1 MSKIQKFKTFLEAS
15 AADLT
20 PVKKDDDER
29 KKAKYRSKGE
39 QDFADAHTTETEPH
53 PTADPSVHNGSTQP
67 TSPKGSDAGEKQVV
81 AAGTSVKEPA
91 GGGDSKR
98 SADKKQGDM
107 TPVNPIKEA
116 KQAKEE
122 DEPEE
127 DDAEDEDQ
135 DEEEDEDEEDEDDDE
150 ELEEGVMDTLRKIVK
165 DKQMQKVKFKNGKS
179 MRIDLTTASA
189 IVQAFDKRI
198 KNASTKQ
205 KFADAI
211 EKDPDSFMKMMDV
224 ALGGK

>member
-53 PTADPSVHNGSTQP
+53 PTADPSVHNGSTQA

-81 AAGTSVKEPA
+81 AAGTSVKEPQ

-116 KQAKEE
+116 KQTKEE
-122 DEPEE
+122 DEPE
-127 DDAEDEDQ
+127 DD
-135 DEEEDEDEEDEDDDE
+135 EDEDEEDEDDDDEEE
-150 ELEEGVMDTLRKIVK
+150 ELDEGVMDTLRKIVK
-165 DKQMQKVKFKNGKS
+165 DKQMQQVKFQNGKK

-189 IVQAFDKRI
+189 IVNAFDKRI
-198 KNASTKQ
+198 KNASTKE
-205 KFADAI
+205 KFAAAI
-211 EKDPDSFMKMMDV
+211 EKDENSFMKMMDL

>member
-15 AADLT
+15 AADLK
-20 PVKKDDDER
+20 PVKDDDDEV
-29 KKAKYRSKGE
+29 KKYKPRSKGE
-39 QDFADAHTTETEPH
+39 QDFADAHTTETEAH
-53 PTADPSVHNGSTQP
+53 PTADPSVHNGSTQA

-127 DDAEDEDQ
+127 DDAED
-135 DEEEDEDEEDEDDDE
+135 EDEDEEDEDDDE

>member
-81 AAGTSVKEPA
+81 AAGTSVKEPQ
-91 GGGDSKR
+91 GGGNSKR
-98 SADKKQGDM
+98 SSDKKQGDM

-116 KQAKEE
+116 KQTKEE
-122 DEPEE
+122 DES
-127 DDAEDEDQ
+127 
-135 DEEEDEDEEDEDDDE
+135 EEDEDEIEDDEEEEESDEEDDDE
-150 ELEEGVMDTLRKIVK
+150 EDLEENVMDTLRKIVK

>member
-116 KQAKEE
+116 KQTKEE
-122 DEPEE
+122 EEP
-127 DDAEDEDQ
+127 EDEDE
-135 DEEEDEDEEDEDDDE
+135 DDEDEEDEDEDDEE

-165 DKQMQKVKFKNGKS
+165 DKQMQKVKFANGKT
-179 MRIDLTTASA
+179 MRIDMATAA
-189 IVQAFDKRI
+189 AMVNAYDKRI
-198 KNASTKQ
+198 KNDATKK
-205 KFADAI
+205 KFADAV
-211 EKDPDSFMKMMDV
+211 EKDPNSFMKMMDV
-224 ALGGK
+224 AMGGK

>member
-20 PVKKDDDER
+20 PAKKDDDES
-29 KKAKYRSKGE
+29 KALKPRSKGE
-39 QDFADAHTTETEPH
+39 QDFAGAHTTETEPDPH
-53 PTADPSVHNGSTQP
+53 ADPSVHNGSTQP
-67 TSPKGSDAGEKQVV
+67 TSPKGSGDGEKEVV
-81 AAGTSVKEPA
+81 AAGTDVQEPQ

-98 SADKKQGDM
+98 SADKTDGDKK
-107 TPVNPIKEA
+107 VKVVKEA
-116 KQAKEE
+116 VK
-122 DEPEE
+122 
-127 DDAEDEDQ
+127 
-135 DEEEDEDEEDEDDDE
+135 EDEEPEDDDEDDDE
-150 ELEEGVMDTLRKIVK
+150 GEDEDEDEDEDELEEGVMDTLRKIVK

-189 IVQAFDKRI
+189 IVNAFDKRI
-198 KNASTKQ
+198 KNASTKA

-211 EKDPDSFMKMMDV
+211 EKDQASFMKMMDV

>member
-20 PVKKDDDER
+20 PAKKDDDET
-29 KKAKYRSKGE
+29 KKLKPRSKGE

-53 PTADPSVHNGSTQP
+53 PTADSSIHNGATNA
-67 TSPKGSDAGEKQVV
+67 TSPAGKGTQNGEKEVV
-81 AAGTSVKEPA
+81 AAGTNIKEPQ
-91 GGGDSKR
+91 GGGSAKR
-98 SADKKQGDM
+98 PGDKTDGD
-107 TPVNPIKEA
+107 TAIVNPIKE
-116 KQAKEE
+116 EV
-122 DEPEE
+122 E
-127 DDAEDEDQ
+127 DDDD
-135 DEEEDEDEEDEDDDE
+135 DDDDEDEDDDE
-150 ELEEGVMDTLRKIVK
+150 EELDEGVMDTLRKIVK

-189 IVQAFDKRI
+189 IVNAFDKRI

-211 EKDPDSFMKMMDV
+211 EKDPNSFMKMMDL

>member
-20 PVKKDDDER
+20 PAKKDDDET
-29 KKAKYRSKGE
+29 KKLKPRSKGE

-53 PTADPSVHNGSTQP
+53 PTADPSVHNGATNA
-67 TSPKGSDAGEKQVV
+67 TSPAGKGTQNGEKEVV
-81 AAGTSVKEPA
+81 AAGTDVKEPQ
-91 GGGDSKR
+91 GGGSAKR
-98 SADKKQGDM
+98 PGDKTDGDKAI
-107 TPVNPIKEA
+107 VKPIKEDA
-116 KQAKEE
+116 H
-122 DEPEE
+122 E
-127 DDAEDEDQ
+127 DDDED
-135 DEEEDEDEEDEDDDE
+135 DDDDDDDEDEDDDE
-150 ELEEGVMDTLRKIVK
+150 EDLDEGVMDTLRKIVK

-189 IVQAFDKRI
+189 IVNAFDKRI

-211 EKDPDSFMKMMDV
+211 EKDPNSFMKMMDL

>member
-20 PVKKDDDER
+20 PVKKDEDE
-29 KKAKYRSKGE
+29 KELKPRSKGE
-39 QDFADAHTTETEPH
+39 KDFADAHTTETEPH

-67 TSPKGSDAGEKQVV
+67 TSPKGSDAGEKEIIKS
-81 AAGTSVKEPA
+81 GTDLKEPQ

-116 KQAKEE
+116 KQTKEE
-122 DEPEE
+122 DEPE
-127 DDAEDEDQ
+127 DDDEDED
-135 DEEEDEDEEDEDDDE
+135 DDDEDEDEDDE

-165 DKQMQKVKFKNGKS
+165 DKQMQQVKFENGKK

-189 IVQAFDKRI
+189 IVNAFDKRI
-198 KNASTKQ
+198 KNASTKE
-205 KFADAI
+205 KFAAAI
-211 EKDPDSFMKMMDV
+211 EKDENSFMKMMDL

>member
-20 PVKKDDDER
+20 PAKKDDDET
-29 KKAKYRSKGE
+29 KKLKPRSKGE

-53 PTADPSVHNGSTQP
+53 PTADPSIHNGATNA
-67 TSPKGSDAGEKQVV
+67 TSPAGKGTQNGEKEVV
-81 AAGTSVKEPA
+81 AAGTNIKEPQ
-91 GGGDSKR
+91 GGGSAKR
-98 SADKKQGDM
+98 PGDKTDGD
-107 TPVNPIKEA
+107 TAIVNPIKE
-116 KQAKEE
+116 EV
-122 DEPEE
+122 E
-127 DDAEDEDQ
+127 DDDD
-135 DEEEDEDEEDEDDDE
+135 DDDDEDEDDDE
-150 ELEEGVMDTLRKIVK
+150 EELDEGVMDTLRKIVK

-189 IVQAFDKRI
+189 IVNAFDKRI

-211 EKDPDSFMKMMDV
+211 EKDPNSFMKMMDL

>member
-116 KQAKEE
+116 KQTKEE
-122 DEPEE
+122 EEP
-127 DDAEDEDQ
+127 EDEDE
-135 DEEEDEDEEDEDDDE
+135 DDEDEEDEDDEDEE

-165 DKQMQKVKFKNGKS
+165 DKQMQKVKFANGKT
-179 MRIDLTTASA
+179 MRIDMATAA
-189 IVQAFDKRI
+189 AMVNAYDKRI
-198 KNASTKQ
+198 KNDATKK
-205 KFADAI
+205 KFADAV
-211 EKDPDSFMKMMDV
+211 EKDPNSFMKMMDV
-224 ALGGK
+224 AMGGK

>member
-67 TSPKGSDAGEKQVV
+67 TSPKGSDAGEKEVV
-81 AAGTSVKEPA
+81 KGGTDIKDPL
-91 GGGDSKR
+91 
-98 SADKKQGDM
+98 
-107 TPVNPIKEA
+107 KEA
-116 KQAKEE
+116 KQTKEE
-122 DEPEE
+122 DESEE
-127 DDAEDEDQ
+127 GDDED
-135 DEEEDEDEEDEDDDE
+135 EDEDEEESDEDEDEDDED

-165 DKQMQKVKFKNGKS
+165 DKQMQKVKFANGKT
-179 MRIDLTTASA
+179 MRVDMTTAA
-189 IVQAFDKRI
+189 AMVNAYDKRI

-211 EKDPDSFMKMMDV
+211 EKDPSSFMKMMDV
-224 ALGGK
+224 AMGGK

>member
-1 MSKIQKFKTFLEAS
+1 MSRIQKFKTFLEAS
-15 AADLT
+15 AADLSAA
-20 PVKKDDDER
+20 KKDEDEA
-29 KKAKYRSKGE
+29 KKLKPRSKGE

-53 PTADPSVHNGSTQP
+53 PTADPSVHNGATNA
-67 TSPKGSDAGEKQVV
+67 TSPKGSDAGEKQVI
-81 AAGTSVKEPA
+81 AAGTSVQEPQ
-91 GGGDSKR
+91 GGGNSKR

-116 KQAKEE
+116 KQTKEE
-122 DEPEE
+122 DEEPEE
-127 DDAEDEDQ
+127 NEDED
-135 DEEEDEDEEDEDDDE
+135 DEDEDEDDDE
-150 ELEEGVMDTLRKIVK
+150 EELDEDVMDTLRKIVK

-198 KNASTKQ
+198 KNASTKK

>member
-67 TSPKGSDAGEKQVV
+67 TSPKGSDTGEKQVV

-116 KQAKEE
+116 KQTKEE
-122 DEPEE
+122 EEP
-127 DDAEDEDQ
+127 
-135 DEEEDEDEEDEDDDE
+135 EDEDEDDEDEDDEDEDDEE

-165 DKQMQKVKFKNGKS
+165 DKQMQKVKFANGKT
-179 MRIDLTTASA
+179 MRIDMATAA
-189 IVQAFDKRI
+189 AMVNAYDKRI
-198 KNASTKQ
+198 KNDATKK
-205 KFADAI
+205 KFADAV
-211 EKDPDSFMKMMDV
+211 EKDPNSFMKMMDV
-224 ALGGK
+224 AMGGK

>member
-15 AADLT
+15 AADLK
-20 PVKKDDDER
+20 PVKDDDDEV
-29 KKAKYRSKGE
+29 KKYKPRSKGE
-39 QDFADAHTTETEPH
+39 QDFADAHTTETEAH
-53 PTADPSVHNGSTQP
+53 PTADPSVHNGSTQA

-122 DEPEE
+122 EEPEDDE
-127 DDAEDEDQ
+127 DESDDDDEDED
-135 DEEEDEDEEDEDDDE
+135 DEDEDDDE

-165 DKQMQKVKFKNGKS
+165 DKQMQKVKFANGKT
-179 MRIDLTTASA
+179 MRIDMATASA
-189 IVQAFDKRI
+189 MVNAYDKRI
-198 KNASTKQ
+198 KNDATKK
-205 KFADAI
+205 KFADAV
-211 EKDPDSFMKMMDV
+211 EKDPNSFMKMMDV
-224 ALGGK
+224 AMGGK

>member
-81 AAGTSVKEPA
+81 AAGTSVKEPT

-122 DEPEE
+122 EEP
-127 DDAEDEDQ
+127 EDED
-135 DEEEDEDEEDEDDDE
+135 DEDEDEDDEDEE

-165 DKQMQKVKFKNGKS
+165 DKQMQKVKFANGKT
-179 MRIDLTTASA
+179 MRIDMATASA
-189 IVQAFDKRI
+189 MVNAYDNRI
-198 KNASTKQ
+198 KNDATKK
-205 KFADAI
+205 KFADAV
-211 EKDPDSFMKMMDV
+211 EKDPNSFMKMMDV
-224 ALGGK
+224 AMGGK

>member
-67 TSPKGSDAGEKQVV
+67 TSPKGSDAGEKEVV
-81 AAGTSVKEPA
+81 KGGTDIKDPL
-91 GGGDSKR
+91 
-98 SADKKQGDM
+98 
-107 TPVNPIKEA
+107 KEA

-122 DEPEE
+122 EEP
-127 DDAEDEDQ
+127 
-135 DEEEDEDEEDEDDDE
+135 EEEDEDEDEEESDEDEESDEEDEDED

-165 DKQMQKVKFKNGKS
+165 DKQMQKVKFANGKT
-179 MRIDLTTASA
+179 MRIDMATAA
-189 IVQAFDKRI
+189 AMVNAYDKRI
-198 KNASTKQ
+198 KNDATKK
-205 KFADAI
+205 KFADAV
-211 EKDPDSFMKMMDV
+211 EKDPNSFMKMMDV
-224 ALGGK
+224 AMGGK